1 MQKQEKV
8 SKVLMVSTCGTS
20 LLTNVLKTLPD
31 KQLGRQITQQA
42 NQKKLDDI
50 PEELRSG
57 LVELIGQC
65 REKLFGCDSLDQV
78 KLLSADALEP
88 DVGLPCLDHL
98 LELQKLLGGEGMA
111 RGPTRHVLGLI
122 GQDLGQAKQ
131 RYKRWREV
139 MSQKMPKELG
149 QFDQLVTSLL
159 KGEDKVWKEL
169 PYGEIDLETQTR
181 HSPLGDVMA
190 LLAAERE

>member
-1 MQKQEKV
+1 
-8 SKVLMVSTCGTS
+8 
-20 LLTNVLKTLPD
+20 
-31 KQLGRQITQQA
+31 
-42 NQKKLDDI
+42 
-50 PEELRSG
+50 
-57 LVELIGQC
+57 
-65 REKLFGCDSLDQV
+65 
-78 KLLSADALEP
+78 
-88 DVGLPCLDHL
+88 
-98 LELQKLLGGEGMA
+98 
-111 RGPTRHVLGLI
+111 
-122 GQDLGQAKQ
+122 
-131 RYKRWREV
+131 